1 MFADTGNWVIFQLLH
16 QIPEII
22 WKALEQ

>member
-1 MFADTGNWVIFQLLH
+1 MFADTGNWVIFQLLL